1 MLLNT
6 KRFGE
11 IEVSEDKIIHFKEGI
26 LGLEHLKRMVVI
38 ILEQTKPFYWLQA
51 IDEDISLP
59 VISPFEIDSEYSPVI
74 DDSVFEKIHL
84 KNESDLL
91 VLSVAVIPDDIKRMT
106 ANLAAPILI
115 NIADNFGCQVLI
127 EKGDYDIRYPIF
139 KAVYE
144 KMKGAK

>member
-1 MLLNT
+1 MLLKT

-11 IEVSEDKIIHFKEGI
+11 IEVSDDKIIHFKEGI
-26 LGLEHLKRMVVI
+26 FGLEHLKKMIVI

-51 IDEDISLP
+51 IDEDISFP
-59 VISPFEIDSEYSPVI
+59 VISPFEIDSEYSPII
-74 DDSVFEKIHL
+74 DDSVFEKINL
-84 KNESDLL
+84 KNETDLL

-115 NIADNFGCQVLI
+115 NIADNYGCQVLI
-127 EKGDYDIRYPIF
+127 EKGDYDIRHPIF
-139 KAVYE
+139 NVIYE

>member
-1 MLLNT
+1 MLLKT

-11 IEVSEDKIIHFKEGI
+11 IEVSEDRIIHFKEGI
-26 LGLEHLKRMVVI
+26 FGLEHLKRMIVI

-51 IDEDISLP
+51 IDEDISFP
-59 VISPFEIDSEYSPVI
+59 VISPFEIDSGYSPII
-74 DDSVFEKIHL
+74 DDSVFEKIDL
-84 KNESDLL
+84 KNETDLL

-115 NIADNFGCQVLI
+115 NIADNYGCQVLI
-127 EKGDYDIRYPIF
+127 EKGDYDIRHPIF
-139 KAVYE
+139 NVVYE